1 MAAIVVK
8 SRFGAEMYA
17 RHPMATQRIVVG
29 ALWTGRAV
37 VFASKVRSE
46 WLGKAAERSSGGSVI
61 LSVCGLPLC
70 MSFTLLHKLS

>member
-8 SRFGAEMYA
+8 SRVGAEMYA

-37 VFASKVRSE
+37 VIASKVRSE
-46 WLGKAAERSSGGSVI
+46 WLGEAAKRSSGGGVISVR
-61 LSVCGLPLC
+61 GLPLC
-70 MSFTLLHKLS
+70 MSFTLLHELS